1 MKYKSKKDQLEDY
14 IKLEILH
21 GNLKNGSKINDKKF
35 FTSKFKINPVYVDQC
50 FDELIDSHILESKSD
65 GLYIRVD
72 EEEKA
77 NIRYEYL
84 HSYINEFLQF
94 LEDIDISLDEA
105 IEHLKLRNL
114 ANG

>member
-1 MKYKSKKDQLEDY
+1 MKYKSKKNQLKDY
-14 IKLEILH
+14 IKLEILN
-21 GNLKNGSKINDKKF
+21 GNLIDGSKVNDKKF

-50 FDELIDSHILESKSD
+50 FDELIDNHILESKSD
-65 GLYIRVD
+65 GLYIRID
-72 EEEKA
+72 EEKKA
-77 NIRYEYL
+77 NIRYEFL
-84 HSYINEFLQF
+84 HSYINDFLES